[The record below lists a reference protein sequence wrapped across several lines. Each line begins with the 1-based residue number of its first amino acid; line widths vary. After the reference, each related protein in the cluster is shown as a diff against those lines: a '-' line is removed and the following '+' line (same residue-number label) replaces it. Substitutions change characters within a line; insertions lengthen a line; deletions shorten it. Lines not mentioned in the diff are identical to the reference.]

1 MSRADG
7 RRARPKQEDDMNWVA
22 IIVAVVVNIALGALW
37 FSPLLFVKPWMAMR
51 VDKTPP
57 SGNASPFLYVITA
70 VGALV
75 SAITLD
81 WIIGLAG
88 VRTLAGGAII
98 GLYAG
103 LGFVAPAILSD
114 NLFNERPFKLYLIV
128 AGFPVVGLLAMGAIL
143 GALGN

>member
-1 MSRADG
+1 
-7 RRARPKQEDDMNWVA
+7 MNWVA
-22 IIVAVVVNIALGALW
+22 IIVAMVVNMIIGALW
-37 FSPLLFVKPWMAMR
+37 FSPLLFQKPWTAMR
-51 VDKTPP
+51 VDKAPM
-57 SGNASPFLYVITA
+57 SGVASPMLYVITA

-88 VRTLAGGAII
+88 ARSALGGAII

-103 LGFVAPAILSD
+103 LGLVAPAILSD

-128 AGFPVVGLLAMGAIL
+128 AGFPVVGLLVMGAII
-143 GALGN
+143 GALGA

>member
-1 MSRADG
+1 
-7 RRARPKQEDDMNWVA
+7 MNWVA
-22 IIVAVVVNIALGALW
+22 IIVAMVVNMVLGALW
-37 FSPLLFVKPWMAMR
+37 FSPMMFQKRWMALR
-51 VDKTPP
+51 VGTGM
-57 SGNASPFLYVITA
+57 SGQASPMLYVITA

-88 VRTLAGGAII
+88 ANTLVGGAII

-114 NLFNERPFKLYLIV
+114 HLFNERPSTLYLIV
-128 AGFPVVGLLAMGAIL
+128 AGFPIVGLLIMGAII
-143 GALGN
+143 GALGA

>member
-1 MSRADG
+1 
-7 RRARPKQEDDMNWVA
+7 MNWVA
-22 IIVAVVVNIALGALW
+22 IIVAMVVNMIIGSLW
-37 FSPLLFVKPWMAMR
+37 FSPLLFQKPWTAMR
-51 VDKTPP
+51 VDKAPM
-57 SGNASPFLYVITA
+57 SGVASPMLYVITA

-88 VRTLAGGAII
+88 ASSLLGGAII

-128 AGFPVVGLLAMGAIL
+128 AGFPVVGLLVMGAII
-143 GALGN
+143 GALGA

>member
-1 MSRADG
+1 
-7 RRARPKQEDDMNWVA
+7 MNWIAVIA
-22 IIVAVVVNIALGALW
+22 AAVVSMILGALW
-37 FSPLLFVKPWMAMR
+37 FSPVLFQKPWTSMR
-51 VDKTPP
+51 VDKKEL
-57 SGNASPFLYVITA
+57 SGVASPMLYVITA

-81 WIIGLAG
+81 WLISLAG
-88 VRTLAGGAII
+88 ASSLAGGAII

-128 AGFPVVGLLAMGAIL
+128 AGFPVVSLLLMGAII
-143 GALGN
+143 GALGA

>member
-1 MSRADG
+1 
-7 RRARPKQEDDMNWVA
+7 MNWVA

-37 FSPLLFVKPWMAMR
+37 FSPVLFQKRWMALR
-51 VDKTPP
+51 VGGAM
-57 SGNASPFLYVITA
+57 SGTASPLLYVITA

-88 VRTLAGGAII
+88 ANTLLCGAII

-103 LGFVAPAILSD
+103 LGFVAPAVLSD
-114 NLFNERPFKLYLIV
+114 HLFNERPSALYLIV
-128 AGFPVVGLLAMGAIL
+128 AGFPIVGLLIMGAII
-143 GALGN
+143 GAFGA

>member
-1 MSRADG
+1 
-7 RRARPKQEDDMNWVA
+7 MNWVA
-22 IIVAVVVNIALGALW
+22 IIIAVVVNIVLGSLW
-37 FSPLLFVKPWMAMR
+37 FSPLLFQKPWTAMR
-51 VDKTPP
+51 VDKAPM
-57 SGNASPFLYVITA
+57 SGTASPLLYVITA

-81 WIIGLAG
+81 WIISLAHAN
-88 VRTLAGGAII
+88 TLLGGAII

-128 AGFPVVGLLAMGAIL
+128 AGFPVVGLLVMGAII
-143 GALGN
+143 GALAA

>member
-1 MSRADG
+1 MLAPPG
-7 RRARPKQEDDMNWVA
+7 AAPRPREEAVNWVA
-22 IIVAVVVNIALGALW
+22 IIVAMVVNMIIGSLW
-37 FSPLLFVKPWMAMR
+37 FSPLLFQKPWTAMR
-51 VDKTPP
+51 VDKAPM
-57 SGNASPFLYVITA
+57 SGVASPMLYVITA

-88 VRTLAGGAII
+88 ASSLLGGAII

-128 AGFPVVGLLAMGAIL
+128 AGFPVVGLLVMGAII
-143 GALGN
+143 GALGA

>member
-1 MSRADG
+1 
-7 RRARPKQEDDMNWVA
+7 MNWIA
-22 IIVAVVVNIALGALW
+22 IIVAVVVNMALGALW
-37 FSPLLFVKPWMAMR
+37 FSPLLFAKPWMAMR

-57 SGNASPFLYVITA
+57 SGTASPMLYVITA

-88 VRTLAGGAII
+88 ARTLLGGAII

-128 AGFPVVGLLAMGAIL
+128 AGFPVVGLLVMGAIL
-143 GALGN
+143 GAIRA

>member
-1 MSRADG
+1 L
-7 RRARPKQEDDMNWVA
+7 NWVA
-22 IIVAVVVNIALGALW
+22 IIVAMVVNMVLGALW
-37 FSPLLFVKPWMAMR
+37 FSPMMFQKRWMALR
-51 VDKTPP
+51 VGAGM
-57 SGNASPFLYVITA
+57 SGQASPMLYVITA

-88 VRTLAGGAII
+88 ANTLVGGAII

-114 NLFNERPFKLYLIV
+114 HLFNERPSTLYLIV
-128 AGFPVVGLLAMGAIL
+128 AGFPIVGLLIMGAII
-143 GALGN
+143 GALGA